1 MAKGRPVA
9 PVGELAL
16 LSEAQTLYP
25 QARRLGLLLGRREA
39 LLVASVGLVGV
50 GLGVALFEQ
59 DLVEYLRITLRLE
72 SYFIEDGRKTFFL
85 ESLPYEAIR
94 SGIILRAWE
103 STPALICG
111 TRSVSLCIC
120 CLATLEDA

>member
-1 MAKGRPVA
+1 M
-9 PVGELAL
+9 
-16 LSEAQTLYP
+16 
-25 QARRLGLLLGRREA
+25 
-39 LLVASVGLVGV
+39 
-50 GLGVALFEQ
+50 GVALFEQ

-111 TRSVSLCIC
+111 TRSVSLCI
-120 CLATLEDA
+120 LRSDAVLWISSETLDTTAKIPRSTPL